1 MSNFTYAFILSTL
14 AGLSTLIGFIPLLF
28 KLKNEKTIILASL
41 SFASG
46 VMICVSL
53 TDLIPE
59 SFNLLTSIFKGF
71 LLFYFF

>member
-1 MSNFTYAFILSTL
+1 MNITYSFFITFL
-14 AGLSTLIGFIPLLF
+14 AGFATMLGIIVIFLPGNN
-28 KLKNEKTIILASL
+28 KNKIISSSL

-59 SFNLLTSIFKGF
+59 
-71 LLFYFF
+71 